1 MAVVFF
7 CGRYPSVFDTLGYEE
22 DTFMGDSLQEL
33 EKRRS
38 EILAQIASLGD
49 FRRGSISPTGGRCG
63 TPNCHCHKPD
73 DPGHG
78 PNLRL
83 TYKVRGKTVT
93 ESLPDPAAQRKAER
107 EIAGFRRYQ
116 ELSGTLIETN
126 EDICRA
132 RPLSDTLT
140 AQEKKRRKRSV
151 RKSNA
156 K

>member
-1 MAVVFF
+1 M
-7 CGRYPSVFDTLGYEE
+7 S
-22 DTFMGDSLQEL
+22 DSLPEL

-38 EILAQIASLGD
+38 EILAQIAALGD
-49 FRRGSISPTGGRCG
+49 FRRGSVSATGGRCG
-63 TPNCHCHKPD
+63 TPNCHCHNPD

-78 PNLRL
+78 PHLRL

-93 ESLPDPAAQRKAER
+93 ESLPNPEARRKVER

-126 EDICRA
+126 ENICRM
-132 RPLSDTLT
+132 RPLKDSLS
-140 AQEKKRRKRSV
+140 AQEKKRRKRSG
-151 RKSNA
+151 RKSNE

>member
-1 MAVVFF
+1 M
-7 CGRYPSVFDTLGYEE
+7 PDSVLD
-22 DTFMGDSLQEL
+22 L

-38 EILAQIASLGD
+38 EILAQISELGD
-49 FRRGSISPTGGRCG
+49 FRPGSISATGGRCG
-63 TPNCHCHKPD
+63 SPNCHCHKPD

-83 TYKVRGKTVT
+83 TYKVSGKTVT
-93 ESLPDPAAQRKAER
+93 ESFPNPAAQRKVER

-116 ELSGTLIETN
+116 ELSRTLIETN
-126 EDICRA
+126 ESICRA
-132 RPLSDTLT
+132 RPLEDILT
-140 AQEKKRRKRSV
+140 PQEKKRRRQSA